1 MRTYNFRRSFILLVV
16 AGVYV
21 AINAIGIYSIRTL
34 SEIKNYLPLLLSST
48 AVIISL
54 TSAFKN
60 EIFPLILKANVGDI
74 LLASRKGK
82 SSAEDFILVARF
94 LNFGYVDTEIEN
106 VFARLV
112 DPNGIKRIYHAQIE
126 IDEPL
131 FESIRKKGLP
141 NVREG
146 NEHQLFSFSV
156 NSKSSIQKY
165 IPFHYESKEDFLNW
179 IPGEYRF
186 ELHVKVWQIDK
197 LLEVAHF
204 YHHFDLEEIN
214 TFELQG
220 SYLIRSRIS
229 PLIERQLNILED
241 KTKLMGKKY

>member
-16 AGVYV
+16 AGILVTINVYL
-21 AINAIGIYSIRTL
+21 IRTL

-60 EIFPLILKANVGDI
+60 EIFPLILKAKVGDV
-74 LLASRKGK
+74 LLVSRKGK
-82 SSAEDFILVARF
+82 PSAEDFILVVSF

-106 VFARLV
+106 VFVRLV
-112 DPNGIKRIYHAQIE
+112 DPNGIKRIYHTQVE

-131 FESIRKKGLP
+131 FESIRKKGFP
-141 NVREG
+141 NGREG

-165 IPFHYESKEDFLNW
+165 IPFHYESKEYLLNW

-197 LLEVAHF
+197 LQEVAHF
-204 YHHFDLEEIN
+204 YHHFDLEGIN
-214 TFELQG
+214 TFGMQG

-241 KTKLMGKKY
+241 KTHR